1 MEKEDY
7 PPKKYWNN
15 CPFCNDRLI
24 NGCYYC
30 TDPILDPD
38 TKFEGRWYEHE
49 ARQNRLPFDASKIK
63 GKSVFGNDKPR
74 KVASASTSG
83 NSFKHDNNKRDL
95 TEFVENGN

>member
-15 CPFCNDRLI
+15 CSFCNDRLI

-49 ARQNRLPFDASKIK
+49 ARQNFKKFKDVK
-63 GKSVFGNDKPR
+63 KPNVR
-74 KVASASTSG
+74 
-83 NSFKHDNNKRDL
+83 NLD
-95 TEFVENGN
+95 EFVENGA